1 MGVLLVVRRLQ
12 VDRLV
17 LVYDE
22 CDFFSFCIEVG
33 LGKTLCFFLW
43 VVWAVVGRFS
53 FSLVFFVFR
62 LELGLMD
69 FFTLTSRFELVNIII
84 LSWMLDAY

>member
-1 MGVLLVVRRLQ
+1 M
-12 VDRLV
+12 
-17 LVYDE
+17 
-22 CDFFSFCIEVG
+22 
-33 LGKTLCFFLW
+33 
-43 VVWAVVGRFS
+43 VGRFS